1 MKREDLFGL
10 LLLIGFSVFLVIFII
25 WAIQQYRIQR
35 ELAEQELE
43 SMRRTQYAI
52 AQLYKSGA
60 MKDGK
65 KRKNKRNK
73 REEEEE
79 EQRKFVEVD
88 EATLRA
94 FERELKKRQIEEN
107 FEDSQGAEPGAKL
120 PDAFMKAMSEGTVS
134 PSGKKLMYEY
144 PDASLEFSFGDRGQ
158 MDMDVNADLLKIQP
172 PPKCE
177 NVSNQ
182 YIYQLNQKIM
192 KQNQMAE
199 EMNRQAAAMNRR
211 SRDNLRNV
219 PEWSQKQ
226 KKSSRTIRS
235 FEPMPEGG
243 EMKAKTESRPAP
255 AHTIQDTRELLI

>member
-1 MKREDLFGL
+1 MNREDLFGL

-60 MKDGK
+60 MKDDNHRDHK
-65 KRKNKRNK
+65 KKPHKNSDK
-73 REEEEE
+73 EEE
-79 EQRKFVEVD
+79 VE
-88 EATLRA
+88 
-94 FERELKKRQIEEN
+94 KKQVEEN

-144 PDASLEFSFGDRGQ
+144 PDASLELSFGEKGNLGMEVDA
-158 MDMDVNADLLKIQP
+158 DVLKIQP

-192 KQNQMAE
+192 RQNQMAE
-199 EMNRQAAAMNRR
+199 EMNRQAAAMNRQ
-211 SRDNLRNV
+211 SRDNLRNI

-226 KKSSRTIRS
+226 KKDSRAIRS
-235 FEPMPEGG
+235 FEPTPEGG

-255 AHTIQDTRELLI
+255 APTHINQDTRELVI

>member
-1 MKREDLFGL
+1 MNREDLFGL
-10 LLLIGFSVFLVIFII
+10 LLLIGFSVFLVIFVI

-60 MKDGK
+60 MKDGEQK
-65 KRKNKRNK
+65 KNKRNK
-73 REEEEE
+73 GKEGA
-79 EQRKFVEVD
+79 EQAESVEVD
-88 EATLRA
+88 EATQRA
-94 FERELKKRQIEEN
+94 FEEELKKRQIEEN

-120 PDAFMKAMSEGTVS
+120 PDAFMKAMTEGTVS

-144 PDASLEFSFGDRGQ
+144 PDASLEFSFGEKGNMEMEVDA
-158 MDMDVNADLLKIQP
+158 DVLKIQP

-199 EMNRQAAAMNRR
+199 EMNRQAAAMNRQ

-226 KKSSRTIRS
+226 KKASRTIRS

-255 AHTIQDTRELLI
+255 AHTNQDTRELLI